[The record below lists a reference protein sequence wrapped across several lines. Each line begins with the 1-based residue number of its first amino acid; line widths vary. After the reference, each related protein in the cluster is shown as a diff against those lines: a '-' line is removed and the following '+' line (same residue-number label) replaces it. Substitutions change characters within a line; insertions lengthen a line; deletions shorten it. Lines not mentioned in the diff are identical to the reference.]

1 MRCLSEIRRLAE
13 PCPAGEHARDGRL
26 VNTERGSDLSLR
38 QRSTGHA
45 DRPRSGSVYHR
56 EVGRLPMSGA
66 IAQCS
71 VLHVLQSSTGEQ
83 VIKAQTGLHVTRMP
97 HVDPARKYDTMG
109 MLVVPAVSCRAM
121 PVGVPIV
128 CIDGGDLDQ
137 AAAVC
142 DRDQGFDQVAAVD
155 TNVHDLSVLDRV
167 S

>member
-1 MRCLSEIRRLAE
+1 MRRLSEIRRLAE
-13 PCPAGEHARDGRL
+13 PGAASEHARDGRL
-26 VNTERGSDLSLR
+26 VNTERGSNLSLR

-56 EVGRLPMSGA
+56 EVGRLPVSSA
-66 IAQCS
+66 IAQCG
-71 VLHVLQSSTGEQ
+71 VLHVLQPSTREQ
-83 VIKAQTGLHVTRMP
+83 VIKAQTGPHVTRMP

-109 MLVVPAVSCRAM
+109 VLVVPAVGCRAM

-128 CIDGGDLDQ
+128 RIDGADLDQ
-137 AAAVC
+137 AAAVR
-142 DRDQGFDQVAAVD
+142 DRDQGFDQVSAVD